1 MEKHSPTSQASAHSV
16 PLNVTVMKSGS
27 VTCPVCGGTMNR
39 AKGGPKGMPDMVRYK
54 CTCGHCEDRKDDPE
68 SVAQSE
74 EAFIE
79 GFQEIP

>member
-1 MEKHSPTSQASAHSV
+1 
-16 PLNVTVMKSGS
+16 
-27 VTCPVCGGTMNR
+27 MNR